1 MIGSTD
7 FLRSA
12 KSISQPVAGSTSPR
26 TAISPRNEWPCMR
39 RHLWPSGTFGSQ
51 WAASNR
57 KSFTSSTKCDCIA
70 QRRTQWAALLLPTQ
84 SMSAAPMNDDYR
96 SLGQIFK
103 DLSADLSTL
112 FRSEVALLKLEIK
125 DTVAKL
131 GGGTAMFAGAV
142 FLGLFGLAF
151 LFVTIVLGL
160 VALVVAAA
168 RLALIVTVVLFA
180 AAAVLAI
187 MGKKKFAAVEFVPT
201 ESVKH
206 IQNDI
211 ESIKADFARARSR

>member
-1 MIGSTD
+1 
-7 FLRSA
+7 
-12 KSISQPVAGSTSPR
+12 
-26 TAISPRNEWPCMR
+26 
-39 RHLWPSGTFGSQ
+39 
-51 WAASNR
+51 
-57 KSFTSSTKCDCIA
+57 
-70 QRRTQWAALLLPTQ
+70 
-84 SMSAAPMNDDYR
+84 MSAAPMNDDYR

-160 VALVVAAA
+160 VALGVPAW
-168 RLALIVTVVLFA
+168 LSTLIVTVVLFA
-180 AAAVLAI
+180 GAGVLAF
-187 MGKKKFAAVEFVPT
+187 MGKKKFAAVEFVPND
-201 ESVKH
+201 S
-206 IQNDI
+206 IQQIKADV
-211 ESIKADFARARSR
+211 ESIKSDVARIRSR